1 MISQLTTKRIAKEK
15 GMHMKDITERLLDKS
30 KEAFTMA
37 IELYNKPTIKY
48 RVEGFSMFICNA
60 WELMLKAYM
69 IKAFGDTSIYYT
81 DHPDRSIA
89 LSDCIKKIFTNKNDP
104 LRINL
109 EKIVELRNT
118 STHLIVEEYEMVYVP
133 LFQACVLNFNE
144 KMMEFHDIDMTEII
158 PQNFLTLSVS
168 LKSLSENEI
177 SAKYP
182 EIISKKFLDMK
193 ATIANLENTENS
205 KFAININVNHYMTK
219 NSKQADAIFH
229 IAKDGEE
236 AVAIIKDIKNPE
248 LVFKYT
254 TKTSIDTLITIL
266 KRKKVTLKYHGEN
279 ITLNKFH
286 FSNLIKYY
294 GIKDNDKLCWKY
306 NVGNTNFFKYSQQT
320 LDFLAEELRK
330 DPEHLLDNIKNK
342 LTLGAKEF

>member
-1 MISQLTTKRIAKEK
+1 
-15 GMHMKDITERLLDKS
+15 MKNITERLLEKS

-69 IKAFGDTSIYYT
+69 IKTLGDNSIYYP

-144 KMMEFHDIDMTEII
+144 KMMEYHDIDMTEII

-168 LKSLSENEI
+168 LKSLNENEI
-177 SAKYP
+177 NAKYP
-182 EIISKKFLDMK
+182 EIISKKFI
-193 ATIANLENTENS
+193 ATKKIIETLENTENS

-219 NSKQADAIFH
+219 DPKQADAIFH
-229 IAKDGEE
+229 IASAGEE
-236 AVAIIKDIKNPE
+236 AVTIIKEIKNPE

-254 TKTSIDTLITIL
+254 TKTSIETLITIL
-266 KRKKVTLKYHGEN
+266 KRKKVILKYRGDN

-306 NVGNTNFFKYSQQT
+306 TVGNTDFFKYSQQT
-320 LDFLAEELRK
+320 LDFLAEELKK
-330 DPEHLLDNIKNK
+330 DPENLLDNIKNK